1 MEINISSFMTWFLS
15 QIYSIFSQIF
25 SLLDRIILA
34 PGVSLLDF
42 IITIFILGIVVT
54 ILVATPGNAM
64 RVEKGVES
72 REQAKARANARKGK
86 KGN

>member
-42 IITIFILGIVVT
+42 SITVFILGIVVT
-54 ILVATPGNAM
+54 ILVAIPNNVS
-64 RVEKGVES
+64 RVEKGFE
-72 REQAKARANARKGK
+72 RRKGK
-86 KGN
+86 